1 VVYVFGFLSAVL
13 LAVGFVVQ
21 QHVASLTPDEERLS
35 PRLLLDLLHR
45 PLWLLGIVS
54 MVAGQIVEALA
65 LRQGALTVVEALTAT
80 NVLFALP
87 MAAAWRRRRLCRRDW
102 VGAAGIVVGLAAFVV
117 AADPGPARSAVV
129 PLASWVIAG
138 LAVVVAAGVLIA
150 LGVRR
155 AAFTQATMFG
165 LGAGVLFGLQDALTQ
180 RVLHVPLTVEHFFGS
195 WVPYSLVAVGAAGLL
210 VAQSAY
216 QAAPLK
222 ASLPAINIA
231 EPVTGIGIGAGL
243 FDQGLRVTPVPLT
256 FELLGIVCMMT
267 GLLLVARSDLVSG
280 KRSHHPLR
288 KPGARGEPG
297 VPPEPGVP
305 SGGVPLG
312 PGNRLGGPER
322 RRRAPQWHQAPAS
335 GAAPR
340 RSER

>member
-1 VVYVFGFLSAVL
+1 MVYVFGFLSAVL

-45 PLWLLGIVS
+45 PLWLLGILS

-102 VGAAGIVVGLAAFVV
+102 IGAAAIVAGLAAFVI
-117 AADPGPARSAVV
+117 AADPGPARSAAV
-129 PLASWVIAG
+129 PVLSWVIAG

-150 LGVRR
+150 LGTRR
-155 AAFTQATMFG
+155 AAITQATMFG

-180 RVLHVPLTVEHFFGS
+180 RVLQVPLTVEQFFGS
-195 WVPYSLVAVGAAGLL
+195 WVPYTLVAVGAAGLL

-243 FDQGLRVTPVPLT
+243 FAQGLRITTVPLV

-280 KRSHHPLR
+280 HRSHHPHR
-288 KPGARGEPG
+288 KSGVRGKPGVRAGGALSVAGHHLPG
-297 VPPEPGVP
+297 PDHRSPAPH
-305 SGGVPLG
+305 
-312 PGNRLGGPER
+312 R
-322 RRRAPQWHQAPAS
+322 RQAPAS
-335 GAAPR
+335 GPAPR
-340 RSER
+340 RPER